1 MTAAIL
7 TPFTGASA
15 TQAGGRWRKKLL
27 PVGEIAYKGRT
38 LKFDRGY
45 LAGLVEAFRQRAYD
59 QVPFQLAGDENKH
72 TNDVERTGGQ
82 ITGMELGA
90 DGLYIEVEPT
100 ERGKRVL
107 AENPGLGVSAR
118 IVEEYDR
125 SDGKFFPRAIQ
136 HVLATLDPRIPGM
149 GGWQAVEAANDAEVT
164 YDLSGEEFTREE
176 PGMPELTEQQQQRL
190 AALLN
195 IDPERLAAVAAQVD
209 PAAAEG
215 LNGDGAAPEP
225 AEEDEL
231 AALEAAID
239 GMSDEQ
245 LAELEA
251 QMEAEEAAEAGA
263 EPEPAAAG
271 AALSAEAAAAIE
283 LAKAT
288 GDENAR
294 QLSIINAQ
302 LDHERW
308 QNERAKL
315 IGSGGVP
322 PFLADLAQPLLE
334 GAGHV
339 VDLAGGK
346 SVDAGQITRKIL
358 AETGKLLS
366 QLGLETGVELGTP
379 ADEPGDQVGE
389 TQRDEI
395 VGRAKAQLFG
405 IR

>member
-7 TPFTGASA
+7 TPFTGVSA
-15 TQAGGRWRKKLL
+15 TQSGGKWRKKLL
-27 PVGEIAYKGRT
+27 PVGEISYKGRT
-38 LKFDRGY
+38 LKFDRSY

-59 QVPFQLAGDENKH
+59 QVPLQLADSENKH

-100 ERGKRVL
+100 ERGKAVL
-107 AENPGLGVSAR
+107 ADNPGLGVSAR

-125 SDGKFFPRAIQ
+125 ADGKFFPRAIQ

-149 GGWQAVEAANDAEVT
+149 GGWSAVEAANDAEVT

-176 PGMPELTEQQQQRL
+176 PGMPELTEQQQSRL

-209 PAAAEG
+209 PATAEG
-215 LNGDGAAPEP
+215 LNGATPELT
-225 AEEDEL
+225 EEDEL
-231 AALEAAID
+231 ATLEAAID
-239 GMSDEQ
+239 GMSDDE
-245 LAELEA
+245 LAALEA
-251 QMEAEEAAEAGA
+251 EMEAEEAAQAGA
-263 EPEPAAAG
+263 QPEPAAAG
-271 AALSAEAAAAIE
+271 AGLSTEAAMAIE

-294 QLSIINAQ
+294 QLQIINAQ

-339 VDLAGGK
+339 VDLSGGK
-346 SVDAGQITRKIL
+346 TVDAGQITRKIL
-358 AETGKLLS
+358 TETGKLLS

-379 ADEPGDQVGE
+379 ADEPGDQAGE
-389 TQRDEI
+389 TERDEI

>member
-38 LKFDRGY
+38 LKFTRDY
-45 LAGLVEAFRQRAYD
+45 LSGLVSAFNERAYD

-82 ITGMELGA
+82 ITGMELGT

-100 ERGKRVL
+100 ERGKAVL
-107 AENPGLGVSAR
+107 ADNPGLGVSAR

-125 SDGKFFPRAIQ
+125 ADGKFFPRAIQ

-149 GGWQAVEAANDAEVT
+149 GGWAAVDASNDAEIT
-164 YDLSGEEFTREE
+164 FDLSGEQFSGEE
-176 PGMPELTEQQQQRL
+176 PGMPELTDEQQNRL

-195 IDPERLAAVAAQVD
+195 IDPARLAALADNVD
-209 PAAAEG
+209 PAAVDALGGNGTADEDAE
-215 LNGDGAAPEP
+215 LDALV
-225 AEEDEL
+225 AE
-231 AALEAAID
+231 ID
-239 GMSDEQ
+239 GMSDED
-245 LAELEA
+245 LAALEA
-251 QMEAEEAAEAGA
+251 QLEAEESGAQPEA
-263 EPEPAAAG
+263 EPAALSTD
-271 AALSAEAAAAIE
+271 AAMALE
-283 LAKAT
+283 LAQAT

-294 QLSIINAQ
+294 QLSIIATQ

-308 QNERAKL
+308 LNERAKL
-315 IGSGGVP
+315 IGTGGVP
-322 PFLADLAQPLLE
+322 PYIADLAAPLLE
-334 GAGHV
+334 GAGHT
-339 VDLAGGK
+339 VDLANGT
-346 SVDAGQITRKIL
+346 SVDAGQITRRIL

-366 QLGLETGVELGTP
+366 QLGLQTGVELGTP
-379 ADEPGDQVGE
+379 MDEPGDATAE
-389 TQRDEI
+389 TERDEI

-405 IR
+405 IQA